1 MRKELSD
8 MEDYAIHMDKKDK
21 ETMMN
26 KLLKTS
32 ELCSLLGVTRQCV
45 YKWRQLESPIPVAI
59 NNTSNGGKTIRYN
72 YKDVMDWL
80 NSNGKEE
87 KVLRAEEN

>member
-1 MRKELSD
+1 MQKEFL
-8 MEDYAIHMDKKDK
+8 MD
-21 ETMMN
+21 

-45 YKWRQLESPIPVAI
+45 YKWRQLKNPIPVAI
-59 NNTSNGGKTIRYN
+59 NNTNNGGKTIRYN
-72 YKDVMDWL
+72 YTQVMEWL

-87 KVLRAEEN
+87 KVLRTETN

>member
-1 MRKELSD
+1 
-8 MEDYAIHMDKKDK
+8 
-21 ETMMN
+21 MN

-45 YKWRQLESPIPVAI
+45 YKWRKLENPVPVAV

-72 YKDVMDWL
+72 YNQVMEWL
-80 NSNGKEE
+80 NNNGKKT
-87 KVLRAEEN
+87 KVLRKEKN

>member
-1 MRKELSD
+1 MQ
-8 MEDYAIHMDKKDK
+8 MD
-21 ETMMN
+21 

-45 YKWRQLESPIPVAI
+45 YKWRHLDNPIPVAI

-72 YKDVMDWL
+72 YKNVMEWL
-80 NSNGKEE
+80 NKNGKEE
-87 KVLRAEEN
+87 KVLRTKKN